1 MIRSIIFSMLSI
13 SGVAALI
20 TPIRPVRV
28 VTLLVFLRA
37 LPALAHPVP
46 ISPALLPRL
55 NAELLADLLVMTR
68 LAIGLI

>member
-1 MIRSIIFSMLSI
+1 MTRMTLSI
-13 SGVAALI
+13 LSINGVAALSSAI
-20 TPIRPVRV
+20 ALVRV

-46 ISPALLPRL
+46 ASIGVLLRL

-68 LAIGLI
+68 LAIGLT